1 MPYGPFQHG
10 WPYSNFHDLNLD
22 WVLQTVRALADEWK
36 QVQTDWTTQQDAFDS
51 LKKYITDYFENL
63 DVQDEIN
70 EKINTMLE
78 DGTLE
83 SIISDI
89 FEGSTSPIFVTSASE
104 MTDHSKQYV
113 LTNDPDGHIYF
124 WNGTNFE
131 ESDVLFGNTNS
142 VLKYIQFI
150 NNRNDP
156 VDFDTLTTYGNYWI
170 YLISDAQPINNAPAD
185 YMKGTSSL
193 IVLGY
198 DPTKQPL
205 TFVVQILITA
215 AGSQSQTTVYYRS
228 KIAGQEWTDW
238 VSSRNIP
245 TNYAYRGLA
254 SSNVTALDFNT
265 FTNFGNYWVNML
277 PTNPVNNAPADFNSG
292 TGILHVYG
300 YNPDGE
306 PLNYA
311 VQILVGSSLGK
322 FYTRSLTNGIW
333 SDWQKIL
340 IEGFS
345 DDYIKSIIEKT
356 PKVFTPD
363 FGGVLE
369 FMAVGDSLTDG
380 YTADETKVV
389 SRCRDHSWP
398 AFVARKYGITAHW
411 ASKAGVTAKTWLTD
425 PDCLS
430 VLNSTPAQT
439 LYFVSLC
446 TNDAADIENTP
457 LGTVADCGTDAN
469 SFYAYYYKV
478 LQSIRNHAPNAFI
491 FTTGS
496 PVGQRSR
503 AHALG
508 FETAIN
514 EVTEKFDNAAF
525 LDTFNAIN
533 ETVVSYSSVIAGHY
547 TSVGYSILA
556 SIYNDAI
563 ARYLAENPTLNI
575 AAPEITRNPD

>member
-22 WVLQTVRALADEWK
+22 WVLQTVRTLADEWK
-36 QVQTDWTTQQDAFDS
+36 QVQTDWTTQQEAFDS
-51 LKKYITDYFENL
+51 LKNYIMDYFKNL

-70 EKINTMLE
+70 EKINNMLE
-78 DGTLE
+78 DGSLE

-89 FEGSTSPIFVTSASE
+89 FAGSTSPIFVASIGD

-113 LTNDPDGHIYF
+113 LTTDPDGHIYF
-124 WNGTNFE
+124 WNGSNFA

-170 YLISDAQPINNAPAD
+170 YLIPDGQPINNAPAD
-185 YMKGTSSL
+185 YMTGTSSL
-193 IVLGY
+193 MVLGY
-198 DPTKQPL
+198 DPAKQPL
-205 TFVVQILITA
+205 RFVVQILITA
-215 AGSQSQTTVYYRS
+215 TATAPTMYYRS
-228 KIAGQEWTDW
+228 KVPGQGWSDW
-238 VSSRNIP
+238 VSSRDIP
-245 TNYAYRGLA
+245 TNYAYRGVA
-254 SSNVTALDFNT
+254 SNHSKALLDFNT
-265 FTNFGNYWVNML
+265 FTEYGNYWVSIL
-277 PTNPVNNAPADFNSG
+277 PNNPVSNVPEDFNSG
-292 TGILHVYG
+292 TGTLHVYG
-300 YNPDGE
+300 YKPDGG

-311 VQILVGSSLGK
+311 VQILVGSLPGK
-322 FYTRSLTNGIW
+322 FYTRSLTKGAW
-333 SDWQKIL
+333 SKWQKIL

-345 DDYIKSIIEKT
+345 DDYIKSIIEET

-380 YTADETKVV
+380 YTADETKVI

-398 AFVARKYGITAHW
+398 AFIERKYGVTAHW
-411 ASKAGVTAKTWLTD
+411 AAKAGVTAKTWLTD
-425 PDCLS
+425 ADCLS

-446 TNDAADIENTP
+446 TNDASDVENTP
-457 LGTVADCGTDAN
+457 LGTVADCGTEAN

-478 LQSIRNHAPNAFI
+478 LQAIRSHAPNAFI

-503 AHALG
+503 ARALG
-508 FETAIN
+508 FETAIS
-514 EVTEKFDNAAF
+514 EVTAKFDNAAF
-525 LDTFNAIN
+525 IDTYDTINAS
-533 ETVVSYSSVIAGHY
+533 VVGYSSTIAGHY
-547 TSVGYSILA
+547 TSTGYSILA
-556 SIYNDAI
+556 NIYNDAI
-563 ARYLAENPTLNI
+563 ARYIAENPTLNI
-575 AAPEITRNPD
+575 AAPEITRNPS

>member
-1 MPYGPFQHG
+1 MASFLWPFTNLHE
-10 WPYSNFHDLNLD
+10 LNLD
-22 WVLQTVRALADEWK
+22 WIIQTVKNLAAEWA
-36 QVQTDWTTQQDAFDS
+36 QVQQDWTDEQQAFED
-51 LKKYITDYFENL
+51 LKEYVMDYFKNL

-70 EKINTMLE
+70 GKINSMLE
-78 DGTLE
+78 DGSLE

-89 FEGSTSPIFVTSASE
+89 FQGSTSPIFVTSPGE

-113 LTNDPDGHIYF
+113 LTTDPDGHIYF
-124 WNGTNFE
+124 WDGSNFA
-131 ESDVLFGNTNS
+131 ESDVLFGNTNG

-156 VDFDTLTTYGNYWI
+156 VDFDALTTYGNYWV
-170 YLISDAQPINNAPAD
+170 YLVPDGQPINNAPAD
-185 YMKGTSSL
+185 YTRGTSSL

-198 DPTKQPL
+198 DPTDQPL
-205 TFVVQILITA
+205 SFVVQILITA
-215 AGSQSQTTVYYRS
+215 PGSQSPSTVYYRS
-228 KIAGQEWTDW
+228 KIDKQEWNDW
-238 VSSRNIP
+238 TSSRDIP
-245 TNYAYRGLA
+245 TNYAYRGVA
-254 SSNVTALDFNT
+254 SSSSAALDFNT
-265 FTNFGNYWVNML
+265 FTNYGNYWVSML
-277 PTNPVNNAPADFNSG
+277 PTNPVNNAPGDFNSG
-292 TGILHVYG
+292 TGTLLVYG

-322 FYTRSLTNGIW
+322 FYTRFLTNGIW

-345 DDYIKSIIEKT
+345 DDYIKSVIKET

-389 SRCRDHSWP
+389 SRCRNHSWP

-411 ASKAGVTAKTWLTD
+411 AAKAGVTAKTWLTD

-430 VLNSTPAQT
+430 VLTGTPAQT
-439 LYFVSLC
+439 MYFVSLC
-446 TNDAADIENTP
+446 TNDASDVEETP
-457 LGTVADCGTDAN
+457 LGTVADCGTNAN

-478 LQSIRNHAPNAFI
+478 LQAIRSHAPNAFI

-503 AHALG
+503 AHSLG
-508 FETAIN
+508 FETAIR
-514 EVTEKFDNAAF
+514 EVTGKFDNAAF
-525 LDTFNAIN
+525 LDTYNVIN
-533 ETVVSYSSVIAGHY
+533 ESVVDYSSDIAGHY

-563 ARYLAENPTLNI
+563 ASYLAENPALNI
-575 AAPEITRNPD
+575 AAPEITRNPE